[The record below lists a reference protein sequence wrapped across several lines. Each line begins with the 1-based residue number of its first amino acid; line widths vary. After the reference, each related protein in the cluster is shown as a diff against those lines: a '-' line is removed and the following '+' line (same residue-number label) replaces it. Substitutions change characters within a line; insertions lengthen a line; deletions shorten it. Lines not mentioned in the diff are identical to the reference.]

1 MNSLKAEEGRTV
13 VDHSWNF
20 EKADTKYSNHGF
32 HSYPAMMIPQ
42 IARRLIEEYGK
53 DSKTMLDPFMG
64 SGTALL
70 EAKLHPNFE
79 KAYGI
84 DVNPLAILVGKVKTT
99 PIDHE
104 LLKTTFLNIINE
116 SNDELQQINFRT
128 KKKEIKDIDFFNID
142 YWFKPNVISE
152 LMIIKNNIDKIKNED
167 KKIKNDL
174 KDFFNVVLSEIVRK
188 CSNTRNGEYKLYRL
202 SEDKLKK
209 FNPEP
214 ILEFENKGKK
224 SIERMEI
231 FNKEYSGCEINILSE
246 DSRLRTSIE
255 GDSIDFLIT
264 SPPYGDSP
272 TTVAYGQFSRLSL
285 QWFGYSKKEVTN
297 VDKMCLAGKKL
308 PKSEENL
315 LDSPTLKDIVSK
327 ISEKDERRAKTVLD
341 FYIDFYKCVEE
352 FDRVM
357 KTGSKMCFVVGN
369 RTVKSFK
376 IPMNRIIVELFKQK
390 NNNTKHCKTLLRRI
404 PSKRLPK
411 KNSPTNIKG
420 NVGST
425 MNEEY
430 IVILEKG

>member
-1 MNSLKAEEGRTV
+1 MNSLKTEEIRTV
-13 VDHSWNF
+13 VDRSWNF

-53 DSKTMLDPFMG
+53 DSKTLLDPFMG

-84 DVNPLAILVGKVKTT
+84 DINPLAILVGKVKTT
-99 PIDHE
+99 PIDYE
-104 LLKTTFLNIINE
+104 LLKTAFLNIINE

-128 KKKEIKDIDFFNID
+128 KKKEIKDMDFFNID

-152 LMIIKNNIDKIKNED
+152 LAIIKNNIDKIKNED

-174 KDFFNVVLSEIVRK
+174 KDFFNVVLSEIARK

-224 SIERMEI
+224 NIERMKI
-231 FNKEYSGCEINILSE
+231 FNKECDGCEINILSE

-255 GDSIDFLIT
+255 GDSIDLLLT
-264 SPPYGDSP
+264 SPPYGDSQ

-285 QWFGYSKKEVTN
+285 QWLGYSKKEVTN

-308 PKSEENL
+308 PKSEENFG
-315 LDSPTLKDIVSK
+315 SP
-327 ISEKDERRAKTVLD
+327 R
-341 FYIDFYKCVEE
+341 
-352 FDRVM
+352 
-357 KTGSKMCFVVGN
+357 
-369 RTVKSFK
+369 
-376 IPMNRIIVELFKQK
+376 
-390 NNNTKHCKTLLRRI
+390 
-404 PSKRLPK
+404 
-411 KNSPTNIKG
+411 
-420 NVGST
+420 
-425 MNEEY
+425 
-430 IVILEKG
+430 